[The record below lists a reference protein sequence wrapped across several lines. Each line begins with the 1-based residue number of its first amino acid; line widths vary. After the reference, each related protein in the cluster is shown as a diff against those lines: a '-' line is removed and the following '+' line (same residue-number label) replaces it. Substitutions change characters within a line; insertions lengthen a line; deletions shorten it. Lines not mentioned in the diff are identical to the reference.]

1 MTTDNPE
8 STNSLDL
15 QAFEEFGKELSAR
28 RGLEAMILKYNA
40 ETGEWTAGKDGTP
53 MNGKKLVADIADL
66 MKGWRSFKDRKPI
79 HAVVRVEDRIPAP
92 RREDLGDTDKR
103 LWDSKQG
110 DPWKFVAML
119 PLFDPE
125 THETF
130 MFTTSTDGGAKAV
143 NLLVDAFV
151 VKQRPPRPVPA
162 LPIVELGS
170 DSYINNK
177 YNRICTPILDIIGWT
192 DRPVAVKRSLPPP
205 MPNFITV
212 KSEASPTANVEHDG
226 DRNEPPPYSNDEL
239 NQIAREND
247 GRGEYTDGSF

>member
-1 MTTDNPE
+1 MTTDKPE

-15 QAFEEFGKELSAR
+15 QAFKEFGKELSAR
-28 RGLEAMILKYNA
+28 RGLETTILKYNA

-53 MNGKKLVADIADL
+53 MNGKKLVADITDL

-79 HAVVRVEDRIPAP
+79 HAVVRVADRIPAP

-130 MFTTSTDGGAKAV
+130 MFTTSTDGGVKAV
-143 NLLVDAFV
+143 NLLVNAFV
-151 VKQRPPRPVPA
+151 GEQRPPRTAPA

-192 DRPVAVKRSLPPP
+192 DRPAAVKRSLPPP
-205 MPNFITV
+205 MPCSITG
-212 KSEASPTANVEHDG
+212 KSEVSPSVKNEHAED
-226 DRNEPPPYSNDEL
+226 EPPPYSDDEL
-239 NQIAREND
+239 NQILRENN
-247 GRGEYTDGSF
+247 GRSEYTDGSF